1 MFTPLKKA
9 IVLMMCF
16 VVLVGGLVVPQ
27 RTYAIP
33 VLDFLMEALTGSN
46 GATTAANWATQLA
59 KWAKD
64 ELAKSMRDVIVKAI
78 VNEINK
84 QTVAWIQGKGNPK
97 FVSDW
102 KGFIKDA
109 GTEAVNQTISQSKL
123 ADLCTPFAPQLR
135 VALIPETQPISQQA
149 KCTITDVVKNVQGFY
164 DNFKNGG
171 WLAYGEAIKP
181 ENNLYMQ
188 LVMFGDETKIKTDLN
203 QETRKQEAGAGSG
216 FLSVSKCVADDAQD
230 LYDQCV
236 ANSTA
241 EGQDAGSTDCYAFA
255 AATKTCTKTQVQT
268 PGDAVAG
275 TVRNLIGSDNIYV
288 SGVQSIIAAAI
299 NAGINRLMTD
309 GLNLMTG
316 DEHPEN
322 GFNPATQYQ
331 SELDAF
337 ASSTKSQLKG
347 SITPTYDQWKTLID
361 IKNQSATYNAQLATN
376 LNTIKTIQDGG
387 TNCPPAVTQSEMDA
401 VNQMAAKLVGDIGI
415 LQPKV
420 TDAEKILSDI
430 DVMDTNNIRQSSI
443 VNDEITAFAA
453 KYIADS
459 PTGAT
464 GSSFIQQ
471 KQDALDEQGG
481 INGRLTDALTRL
493 QTCKDA
499 QSAAA
504 STAATP

>member
-1 MFTPLKKA
+1 MATSVKKIIA
-9 IVLMMCF
+9 VIMCA
-16 VVLVGGLVVPQ
+16 VVLSGGLMVPRQ
-27 RTYAIP
+27 TYAIP
-33 VLDFLMEALTGSN
+33 VVDFLLNALTGSN
-46 GATTAANWATQLA
+46 AATSAANWATQLA

-64 ELAKSMRDVIVKAI
+64 ELAKTMRDAIVKAI

-84 QTVAWIQGKGNPK
+84 QTVAWIQGKGKPK

-102 KGFIKDA
+102 KGFIQGAATD
-109 GTEAVNQTISQSKL
+109 AVNQTISQSKL

-149 KCTITDVVKNVQGFY
+149 KCTITDIVKNVQGFY

-188 LVMFGDETKIKTDLN
+188 LVMFGDETKLKTNLN
-203 QETRKQEAGAGSG
+203 QETKKQEAGAGSG
-216 FLSVSKCVADDAQD
+216 FLSVSKCVADNAQD
-230 LYDQCV
+230 LYDECV
-236 ANSTA
+236 AGA
-241 EGQDAGSTDCYAFA
+241 DVAGQAAGATDCYAYA
-255 AATKTCTKTQVQT
+255 AAAATCTKTEVQT

-275 TVRNLIGSDNIYV
+275 TVRNLIGSDNMYV
-288 SGVQSIIAAAI
+288 SGVQSIISAAI
-299 NAGINRLMTD
+299 NAGINRLMTE

-316 DEHPEN
+316 NEHPEK

-331 SELDAF
+331 SELDAM

-347 SITPTYDQWKTLID
+347 AIMPTYDRWKALID
-361 IKNQSATYNAQLATN
+361 IKNTSATYNAQLATN

-387 TNCPPAVTQSEMDA
+387 TSCPPSVTQSEKDA
-401 VNQMAAKLVGDIGI
+401 VNQMAAKLAGDIGI

-420 TDAEKILSDI
+420 TDAEKILADI
-430 DVMDTNNIRQSSI
+430 ATLDTNNIRQSSI
-443 VNDEITAFAA
+443 VNDEITAFSA
-453 KYIADS
+453 KYIADNPS
-459 PTGAT
+459 STTGT
-464 GSSFIQQ
+464 PFIQQ

-481 INGRLTDALTRL
+481 INGRLMTALTRL

-499 QSAAA
+499 QTAAA
-504 STAATP
+504 STAATQ